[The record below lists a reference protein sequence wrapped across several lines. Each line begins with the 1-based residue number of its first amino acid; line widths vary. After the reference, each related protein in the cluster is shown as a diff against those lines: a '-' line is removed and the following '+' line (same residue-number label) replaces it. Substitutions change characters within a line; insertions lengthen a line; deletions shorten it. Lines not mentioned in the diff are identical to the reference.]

1 MPGWVWYK
9 TSWNPPFSLSDTKL
23 WSFEDCFWICG
34 SVGWP
39 KWVIRPPLWSFVFIF
54 AFKYDFFSSN
64 FQLGSSWRFEKFV
77 PIRNI
82 DSFHVNLVPFIT
94 CKWSDRFQNNFRK
107 KLSEIFVY
115 IFRFSSNLFWIT
127 L

>member
-39 KWVIRPPLWSFVFIF
+39 KWVIRPPLWSFVFHFCLQIWS
-54 AFKYDFFSSN
+54 FSNN
-64 FQLGSSWRFEKFV
+64 FQLSSSWRFEKFIL
-77 PIRNI
+77 IRNI

-94 CKWSDRFQNNFRK
+94 CKWSERFQNNFRK
-107 KLSEIFVY
+107 ILSEMFAY